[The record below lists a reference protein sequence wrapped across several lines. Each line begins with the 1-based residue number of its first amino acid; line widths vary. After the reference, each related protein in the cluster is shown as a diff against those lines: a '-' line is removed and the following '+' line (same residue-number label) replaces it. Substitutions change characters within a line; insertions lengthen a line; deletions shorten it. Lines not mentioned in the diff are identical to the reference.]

1 MRILWFTGVQLPA
14 LTGQGLTR
22 AGWQEGLRKALETY
36 EPEIELGIAAPGPE
50 PRDPLTQANT
60 TYFTLPGNARH
71 GRWGKLRKA
80 WQHASYTASDY
91 EQCLEMVASFNP
103 DLVHFHGSE
112 NFFGLISER
121 LSTPSVLSIQ
131 AIVNGYFPFFFSDLG
146 WREIARELATQAFL
160 RGEGPLHKWLTWRKY
175 LETEK
180 RILCSCRNYMGRT
193 EWDRAV
199 LLAFNPEARY
209 FACNEAMADP
219 YYTLEW
225 HAEAAGEAVIY
236 STSSG
241 NYYKGSLLLARAVYL
256 LKQRGWENIQLHLA
270 GINRSYDAGKIL
282 VEFIRAHHLEENI
295 LLLERLSPGQIT
307 EEMQSAAV
315 YVHPSHIDNSP
326 NSLCEA
332 MLVGLPCIAA
342 NVGGIPSLIRDGEDG
357 LLYHDRDAYMLAD
370 RIAQLLN
377 DRPLAAR
384 LGARARQTALA
395 RHDREQIARRTVEV
409 YRQVLSSRTS

>member
-50 PRDPLTQANT
+50 RRDPFTQANT
-60 TYFTLPGNARH
+60 TYFTLPGNAPR
-71 GRWGKLRKA
+71 GRWGRLRKA
-80 WQHASYTASDY
+80 WQHASYSPSDY
-91 EQCLEMVASFNP
+91 KQCLEMVANFKP

-112 NFFGLISER
+112 NFFGLISEH
-121 LSTPSVLSIQ
+121 LATPSLLSIQ

-146 WREIARELATQAFL
+146 WREIVKELATPSFL

-175 LETEK
+175 LKIEQ
-180 RILCSCRNYMGRT
+180 RILSGCQNYMGRT
-193 EWDRAV
+193 AWDRAV
-199 LLAFNPEARY
+199 LMAFNPEARY
-209 FACNEAMADP
+209 FICNEALGDP

-225 HAEAAGEAVIY
+225 HAETAGEAVIY

-241 NYYKGSLLLARAVYL
+241 NYYKGSLLLARAVDL
-256 LKQRGWENIQLHLA
+256 LKQRGWKNIQLRLA
-270 GINRSYDAGKIL
+270 GMNRSYDAGKIL
-282 VEFIRAHHLEENI
+282 VAFIRAYHLQENI
-295 LLLERLSPGQIT
+295 LLLDRLSPGQIT
-307 EEMQSAAV
+307 EELRGASL

-332 MLVGLPCIAA
+332 MLMGLPCIAA
-342 NVGGIPSLIRDGEDG
+342 NVGGIPTLVRDGEDG
-357 LLYHDRDAYMLAD
+357 LLYHDRDAYLLAD

-377 DRPLAAR
+377 DRPLSAR

-409 YRQVLSSRTS
+409 YRQVLSPRSG